1 MVGREAQ
8 TRCRSDS
15 GGNLLS
21 MYNPPHPET
30 YRDQLR
36 SFLREDWGTQDW
48 TTASVSDRPMEG
60 RVVAKGDL
68 VLAGMAAAA
77 EVVRIVDPAVEVIFQ
92 ARDGDWLTKGELA
105 FILNG
110 NSHALLLAERVML
123 NLLQRLSG
131 TATLT
136 RAFVEAV
143 EGTGAQILDTRKTT
157 PGLKLLEK
165 YAVRCGGGVN
175 HRLTLGDGVLLKENH
190 LAAMG
195 GIRPAVEAA
204 RKTAPNLVRIEVEVE
219 NLDQFDECLLIPD
232 IDGVLLDN
240 MSNDDMREAVRRKRA
255 ADARL
260 FLEASGNLS
269 LERARSVAE
278 TGVDFLSVGA
288 LTHSAPSVDLSL
300 RLG

>member
-1 MVGREAQ
+1 MFH
-8 TRCRSDS
+8 
-15 GGNLLS
+15 
-21 MYNPPHPET
+21 PPHPET

-36 SFLREDWGTQDW
+36 AFLREDWGTQDW
-48 TTASVSDRPMEG
+48 TTAAVPDRPMVA

-68 VLAGMAAAA
+68 VLAGLFVAR
-77 EVVRIVDPAVEVIFQ
+77 EVFHLADPGLAVVLSAVDGQRVAKGTEVLRIE
-92 ARDGDWLTKGELA
+92 GS
-105 FILNG
+105 
-110 NSHALLLAERVML
+110 SHGILLAERVML

-136 RAFVEAV
+136 RKFVEAI
-143 EGTGAQILDTRKTT
+143 EGTGARILDTRKTT

-190 LAAMG
+190 LAAAG
-195 GIRPAVEAA
+195 GIRAAVESG
-204 RKTAPNLVRIEVEVE
+204 RRSAPNLVKIEVEVE
-219 NLDQFDECLLIPD
+219 NLGQLKACLELPEV
-232 IDGVLLDN
+232 DGVLLDN
-240 MSNDDMREAVRRKRA
+240 MDLDQMREAVALRDRSGR
-255 ADARL
+255 RL

-269 LERARSVAE
+269 LERARAVAE

-300 RLG
+300 RMD